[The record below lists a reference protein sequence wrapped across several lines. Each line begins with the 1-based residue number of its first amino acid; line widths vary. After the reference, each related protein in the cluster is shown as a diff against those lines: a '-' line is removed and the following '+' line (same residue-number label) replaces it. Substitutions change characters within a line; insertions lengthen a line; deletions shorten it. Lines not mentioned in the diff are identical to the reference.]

1 LGPSES
7 WESNTNWNIC
17 CWLVGWRNI
26 VLMINWIKSAFAF
39 LSSNKVPPN
48 SSIELR
54 EAMKKENHLAS
65 KKFFIAVTAFVGLLF
80 FYFSS
85 VAVLFF
91 LPEDNRDM
99 VSGYVTIF
107 TKTIEVLAIIIAAY
121 LGVQT
126 IADFSYNSSSNQS
139 YDTIKSIEQI
149 DEKVIMEETIKYQEI
164 YKDDPSYAPLEWVT
178 SYE

>member
-1 LGPSES
+1 
-7 WESNTNWNIC
+7 
-17 CWLVGWRNI
+17 
-26 VLMINWIKSAFAF
+26 MITWVKSALSF
-39 LSSNKVPPN
+39 LSSKKVPPN
-48 SSIELR
+48 TPIELR
-54 EAMKKENHLAS
+54 EVMKKENHFAS
-65 KKFFIAVTAFVGLLF
+65 KKFFIAVTAFLGLLF

-91 LPEDNRDM
+91 LPPDNRD
-99 VSGYVTIF
+99 VVAGYVTIF

-139 YDTIKSIEQI
+139 YETSTSIEQI
-149 DEKVIMEETIKYQEI
+149 DEKVITEETIKYQEI
-164 YKDDPSYAPLEWVT
+164 YKNDPSYAPIEWVM

>member
-1 LGPSES
+1 
-7 WESNTNWNIC
+7 
-17 CWLVGWRNI
+17 
-26 VLMINWIKSAFAF
+26 MITWVKSALSF
-39 LSSNKVPPN
+39 LSSSKTPPN
-48 SSIELR
+48 TSIGLR
-54 EAMKKENHLAS
+54 EAMRKENHFAS
-65 KKFFIAVTAFVGLLF
+65 KKFFIAVTAFLGLLF

-91 LPEDNRDM
+91 IPPDNRDM

-126 IADFSYNSSSNQS
+126 IADFSYKSSSSQS
-139 YDTIKSIEQI
+139 LETTRSI
-149 DEKVIMEETIKYQEI
+149 DEIDKNVIIEETIKYQEI
-164 YKDDPSYAPLEWVT
+164 YKNDPSYAPLKWVM